1 MARSAEIG
9 SRGTVRGRVVG
20 AISLLIIFSIGVA
33 YGIMADKRRL
43 FPYGLVRH
51 LYYTTAGRAPDYGG
65 ATPGKWRPRRASQRH
80 AELTDAQRAE
90 IERLAALGYLT
101 GIVPAGQDEGV
112 TLYDP
117 VLAYDGLNLLT
128 SGHAPEALLLDM
140 RGEVLHGWTCDFWA
154 VWPDWEEARGVTGAE
169 HWACARL
176 FRNGDLLAIFEGF
189 GIVKLD
195 RDSNLLWSY
204 DGGSHHD
211 LFVTGDGL
219 IYTLDQEPRMVPRIN
234 EERPV
239 LEDFITVLSPD
250 GELVRRFSV
259 YAAFERS
266 RYAPILSAM
275 PAAGD
280 ILHTNTIEVLD
291 GRLERFSPA
300 FRKGNVLI
308 SVLKLD
314 TLAVVD
320 METETVV
327 WALSGRWRR
336 QHDPSVLENGRM
348 LLFNNWAGDEA
359 SEVVEFD
366 PFTQDV
372 VWSFKG
378 DEVNDFYSRA
388 NGATQRLPNGNTV
401 IVESANGRVFE
412 VTPDKTF
419 VWEYVNP
426 HRAGAENELIA
437 TVRAMV
443 RLPPDFPLDWMETR
457 PSSSPASG

>member
-1 MARSAEIG
+1 
-9 SRGTVRGRVVG
+9 V
-20 AISLLIIFSIGVA
+20 IIFCVGVA
-33 YGIMADKRRL
+33 YGIVADKRGL
-43 FPYGLVRH
+43 FPYRFVRR
-51 LYYTTAGRAPDYGG
+51 LYYATAGRAPDYGG
-65 ATPGKWRPRRASQRH
+65 ATPGKWRPRRVSQRRP
-80 AELTDAQRAE
+80 ELTDAQRAE
-90 IERLAALGYLT
+90 MERLAGLGYLT
-101 GIVPAGQDEGV
+101 GIVPAGEDEGV

-117 VLAYDGLNLLT
+117 LLAYDGFNLLT
-128 SGHAPEALLLDM
+128 SGHAPEAQLLDM
-140 RGEVLHGWTCDFWA
+140 RGEVLHSWRRDFWS
-154 VWPDWEEARGVTGAE
+154 VWPDWGEARGVTGAE
-169 HWACARL
+169 HWACAHL
-176 FRNGDLLAIFEGF
+176 FTNGDLLAIFEGF

-211 LFVTGDGL
+211 LFVAGDGL

-250 GELVRRFSV
+250 GELLRRFSV
-259 YAAFERS
+259 YEAFERS
-266 RYAPILSAM
+266 RYAPVLSAM
-275 PAAGD
+275 PEAGD

-291 GRLERFSPA
+291 GRLESFSPA
-300 FRKGNVLI
+300 FRAGNVLI
-308 SVLKLD
+308 SILKLD
-314 TLAVVD
+314 ALAVVD
-320 METETVV
+320 TETETVV

-348 LLFNNWAGDEA
+348 LLFNNWAGDES
-359 SEVVEFD
+359 SEVLEFD
-366 PFTQDV
+366 PFTQEV
-372 VWSFKG
+372 VWSFRG

-419 VWEYVNP
+419 VWEYINP

-443 RLPPDFPLDWMETR
+443 RLSPDFPLDWTGAR
-457 PSSSPASG
+457 PSGVAGRSSARG